1 MGHALATDVKVS
13 AADVVWSIDVRYFRE
28 RRKFAKQIIALE
40 LVEEKV
46 IPDRFELLVVHSDFA
61 TQDTLKDIPDVLV
74 ALKGPVL
81 RRSPFDFHVLVFIL
95 DETIEKIGGVAIR
108 SDDQIVSS
116 PDLTE
121 IAISS
126 TPKCEC
132 RKA

>member
-1 MGHALATDVKVS
+1 MCGISGSGGNLPNKSLLWNWWKKKLSRTDLNFLS
-13 AADVVWSIDVRYFRE
+13 F
-28 RRKFAKQIIALE
+28 IA
-40 LVEEKV
+40 
-46 IPDRFELLVVHSDFA
+46 IFA

-74 ALKGPVL
+74 TLKGPVL

-95 DETIEKIGGVAIR
+95 DETIEKIGGVTIR

-126 TPKCEC
+126 TPKCESVE
-132 RKA
+132 RHDRIS